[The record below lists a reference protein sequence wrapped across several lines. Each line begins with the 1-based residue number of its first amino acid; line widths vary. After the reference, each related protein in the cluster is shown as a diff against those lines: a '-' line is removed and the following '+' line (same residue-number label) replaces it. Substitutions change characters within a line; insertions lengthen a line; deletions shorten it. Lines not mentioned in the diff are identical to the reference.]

1 MIDFERRSERKS
13 PQIRENLRFSRNFV
27 KKYGN
32 AENQTGIDI
41 FHEITE
47 KCRLLSEFD
56 RFRDFWR
63 LFKEGTTRKIVNI
76 REKSF
81 LNFEVRKNRRTTSK
95 MNANNQ
101 GS

>member
-1 MIDFERRSERKS
+1 MSEEAHKSAKICDF
-13 PQIRENLRFSRNFV
+13 RENFV
-27 KKYGN
+27 NNLGN
-32 AENQTGIDI
+32 AENQTGLDI

-47 KCRLLSEFD
+47 KCRDLFEFD

-63 LFKEGTTRKIVNI
+63 LFKGGTTRKIVKI

-81 LNFEVRKNRRTTSK
+81 LNFEVRKDRRTASK